1 VVSGGNSELL
11 RSFAI
16 KGSRSMGWGSGIKN
30 FFMEKNTVFQTYPK
44 MENVSGFTQN
54 KVKIK
59 FSSQ

>member
-1 VVSGGNSELL
+1 
-11 RSFAI
+11 
-16 KGSRSMGWGSGIKN
+16 MGWGSGIKN